1 MANGNDEIL
10 DIIDTYKNYWVG
22 FNFSDSSWNCS
33 LSEGKAT
40 VAEII
45 GHLLYWDLNLISSAI
60 PAVAK
65 NEGIVFPEF
74 DSFNKNAYEYAR
86 SVTKDRLLDEFVTTR
101 NELSQLLFDSLE
113 IIDKPTTTNGVSHC
127 PHTGTPY
134 SLIYIIQEFIDH
146 DAYHKTQIDTIQ
158 SR

>member
-1 MANGNDEIL
+1 MSNSNEEIL
-10 DIIDTYKNYWVG
+10 NIIDTYKNYWVDYS
-22 FNFSDSSWNCS
+22 FSDSSWNCS

-40 VAEII
+40 IAEII

-60 PAVAK
+60 PAVAN

-74 DSFNKNAYEYAR
+74 DSFNKTAYEYAR
-86 SVTKDRLLDEFVTTR
+86 SVTKDQLLDEFRNTR
-101 NELSQLLFDSLE
+101 NDLSQLLLNSLE

-127 PHTGTPY
+127 PYTGTPY

-146 DAYHKTQIDTIQ
+146 DAHHKVQMDAIQ